1 MDHGSENKRVRDLV
15 LQLESS
21 MDKKP
26 RLGFLKGGPLGP
38 QSSSRTGRDALRV
51 NICTY
56 LQHTGGLQVNIIH
69 IYTREQVYVQF
80 VHNSNNTG
88 YIMYICTY

>member
-1 MDHGSENKRVRDLV
+1 
-15 LQLESS
+15 

-56 LQHTGGLQVNIIH
+56 LQHTRGLQVKY
-69 IYTREQVYVQF
+69 IY
-80 VHNSNNTG
+80 NTYLHKRAG
-88 YIMYICTY
+88 ICTVCT